1 MKTYTLETKRLIL
14 RQWTDDDLLP
24 FYKLNSNKRVM
35 EFFPKSLSQSESDN
49 LAKRIK
55 NLITE
60 NGFGFWAVE
69 LKETKSFI
77 GFIGINQPQNLPFSP
92 CYEIGW
98 RLDFKYWNNGY
109 ATEGANE
116 ILRFCFKEL
125 DIKEIVSFTAKI
137 NKRSQSVMK
146 KLNMVDTQ
154 RNFLHPDIPKNLPI
168 SEHVLYKISKL
179 QWSLHSFNKGKKTDL

>member
-179 QWSLHSFNKGKKTDL
+179 QWSLPPFYPKKK